1 VSVKAVRYLL
11 ANNVTLT
18 ATVPATRI
26 MAGPLPQ
33 SIALPVIS
41 ILQVSRVPITEML
54 TEESVRLWR
63 GRVQV
68 TVFANSYT
76 DMRSVLALVRGA
88 LPRSRG
94 TVNGVK
100 VESVLLD
107 NEGPDMADEDSG
119 IFLGSVDVTVTFNE

>member
-1 VSVKAVRYLL
+1 
-11 ANNVTLT
+11 
-18 ATVPATRI
+18 

-107 NEGPDMADEDSG
+107 NEGPDMADEESG